1 MNSDRDEAAMAGR
14 QFEHDTSGR
23 YPGCF
28 ADAVRV
34 RAYAIYLAR
43 GDRPGSAEEDW
54 LQAERELKHHFG
66 L

>member
-1 MNSDRDEAAMAGR
+1 MAGR

-28 ADAVRV
+28 EDAVRV
-34 RAYAIYLAR
+34 RAYENYLAR